1 MNNETFKE
9 AVELRDKREELTHLL
24 DRLNNNEN
32 NPRVSVEYYSDL
44 FDEFLHI
51 NLREFEDLQNELNNV
66 VKNWLVN
73 KIEKIDNR
81 IKEL

>member
-1 MNNETFKE
+1 MNNETFNEVVK
-9 AVELRDKREELTHLL
+9 LRDKREELTHLL
-24 DRLNNNEN
+24 DRLTENKN

-44 FDEFLHI
+44 FDEFLHV
-51 NLREFEDLQNELNNV
+51 NLHEFEDLQNELNEL
-66 VKNWLVN
+66 VKNWLIN